1 MLNEITAA
9 LAAIKGRGSFA
20 TDLVC
25 GSAGLHIDVQG
36 VGPIQF
42 PISAATARKL
52 CTVGRPAPFGRRNQ
66 TLQDKRVRDTS
77 EIAPELIKIEE
88 RAWRGDLEPML
99 ARIQSDLGLPDDGS
113 LDAVLDKLLVYGP
126 GQFFAPHQDSERS
139 DDMVGSLIV
148 ELPCQ
153 HEGGSLTVQHHE
165 ESRIFRGRKRG
176 PKDCAVYAFYADC
189 NHEVKPVK
197 SGYRVTLTYHLVFK
211 SGDGLRH
218 GHQPVRSQRLVGA
231 VKEYFSTPV
240 ATPCSRPPRQN
251 HDRLVYLLDH
261 EYTQRG
267 LKFAQL
273 KNIDRSRVEALAH
286 VAESLDCEMYLALA
300 DVHECWSCEE
310 DELTYGYR
318 RRRYSRWRYDEDDET
333 HDEPSSG
340 KADDYELIDLV
351 ASDVEL
357 RHFVDLKGNA
367 ATGMSV
373 EPTNAEICF
382 TRASDELDPFK
393 SEHEGYMGNY
403 GNTVDRWYHR
413 AAVIM
418 WPRERNFVIRAKATP
433 SWAIKELR
441 SLIKAGN
448 LEDARS
454 KAKDL
459 LPFWEAVADRETTA
473 GFVHGVFSV
482 AVAMTSD
489 TAFGLLAPFG
499 PERLDDKVVPIA
511 VDLIECYGFEW
522 GKRLFIAWEKDT
534 RLDAPQ
540 WLPKFPALAQAL
552 VASRPHGATLIRWLV
567 KHEAEKF
574 RRRHAGK
581 LKSAAP
587 FSDKTMTKRYLDDL
601 ASHFVAAAVT
611 GASNVR
617 DELIAILTS
626 PDQALAPELAA
637 DLLAS
642 CLEASRPIGARDLG
656 LQRFYEHVIGQLEMA
671 INTPVRNPDNWS
683 IQPPKGCSCDLCK
696 ELASFLRASTR
707 VRFEWPLSKERR
719 FHIHGII
726 DRHLLPV
733 THTTIHMGS
742 PHKLVLTK
750 QEALFARDQVQR
762 ERQKECLVWLRDR
775 EEAFRSGW

>member
-52 CTVGRPAPFGRRNQ
+52 CTVGKPAPFGRRDQ
-66 TLQDKRVRDTS
+66 TLHDKRVRDTS
-77 EIAPELIKIEE
+77 EVGPRLIKIDE
-88 RAWRGDLEPML
+88 RAWREDLEPIL
-99 ARIQSDLGLPDDGS
+99 AKIQSDLGLPDEGS

-148 ELPCQ
+148 ELPCE
-153 HEGGSLTVQHHE
+153 HEGGSLVVQHHD
-165 ESRIFRGRKRG
+165 ESRSFRGRKRG
-176 PKDCAVYAFYADC
+176 PKDLAIYAFYADC
-189 NHEVKPVK
+189 HHEVKPVK
-197 SGYRVTLTYHLVFK
+197 SGYRVTLTYHLVLR
-211 SGDGLRH
+211 SGDGPRH
-218 GHQPVRSQRLVGA
+218 RHQPVRSKRLIGA
-231 VKEYFSTPV
+231 VKEYFSTLV
-240 ATPCSRPPRQN
+240 ATPYSRTPPQN
-251 HDRLVYLLDH
+251 PDRLVYLLDH
-261 EYTQRG
+261 EYTQRS
-267 LKFAQL
+267 LKVAQL
-273 KNIDRSRVEALAH
+273 KNSDRLRVEALVH

-310 DELTYGYR
+310 DEPTYGYR
-318 RRRYSRWRYDEDDET
+318 RRRYGRWRYDEDDEA
-333 HDEPSSG
+333 HDETASG
-340 KADDYELIDLV
+340 KANDYELVDLIE
-351 ASDVEL
+351 SDVEL

-367 ATGMSV
+367 ASGMSV
-373 EPTNAEICF
+373 EPTDAEICF

-418 WPRERNFVIRAKATP
+418 WPRERNFVIRAKAGP
-433 SWAIKELR
+433 LWAIKELR

-459 LPFWEAVADRETTA
+459 LPFWEAVADRETTV

-482 AVAMTSD
+482 AVAMPPD

-499 PERLDDKVVPIA
+499 PERLDGKVVPIF
-511 VDLIECYGFEW
+511 VDLIECHGFEW

-534 RLDAPQ
+534 RFDAPQ
-540 WLPKFPALAQAL
+540 WLPKLPLLAEALT
-552 VASRPHGATLIRWLV
+552 ASKPHGATFTRWLV
-567 KHEAEKF
+567 EHEAEKF
-574 RRRHAGK
+574 LRRHAGE
-581 LKSAAP
+581 LKTAVP
-587 FSDKTMTKRYLDDL
+587 FSDKTRTKRYLDEL
-601 ASHFVAAAVT
+601 AALFAAAAVA
-611 GASNVR
+611 GVDAAR
-617 DELIAILTS
+617 DELVAVLTS
-626 PDQALAPELAA
+626 SDSALPPELAA
-637 DLLAS
+637 DFLKR
-642 CLEASRPIGARDLG
+642 CLESRRSVGDLG
-656 LQRFYEHVIGQLEMA
+656 LRPLYEHVVGLLEVA
-671 INTPVRNPDNWS
+671 IKAPERHPDNWS
-683 IQPPKGCSCDLCK
+683 IQTPKGCSCELCK
-696 ELASFLRASTR
+696 ELASFLRASAR
-707 VRFEWPLSKERR
+707 VKFEWPLSKERR

-733 THTTIHMGS
+733 THKTIHTGS

-750 QEALFARDQVQR
+750 QQALFTREEALR
-762 ERQKECLVWLRDR
+762 ERQRECLGWLRGR
-775 EEAFRSGW
+775 EEAFRPA